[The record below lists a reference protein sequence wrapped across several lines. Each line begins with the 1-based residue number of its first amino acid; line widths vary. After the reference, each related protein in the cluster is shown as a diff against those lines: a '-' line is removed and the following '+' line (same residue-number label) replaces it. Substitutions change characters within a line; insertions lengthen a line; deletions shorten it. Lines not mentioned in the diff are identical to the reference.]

1 MPSSSFTDS
10 EVRFLRFHINNTDG
24 SSIESSGIVRLDPE
38 RECLVL
44 EYMQKSGW
52 DSLKNVFAEITVT
65 LGSLG
70 DMLTGER
77 DEEEEKEPR
86 RKRAGEEPRHLEIPF
101 AHLDYL
107 RVHNRLFW
115 RTLVLST
122 DSLKYFAAFPSHDSG
137 CLKVKIS
144 FEDWRRTRPFVSRV
158 NLALADWR
166 LREQKSGDTSWDAR
180 FKAL

>member
-1 MPSSSFTDS
+1 MSSSSFSDS
-10 EVRFLRFHINNTDG
+10 DVRFLRFHISNTDG
-24 SSIESSGIVRLDPE
+24 SSIESSGIIRLDPE
-38 RECLVL
+38 RECLVV

-70 DMLTGER
+70 DMLTGDDDK
-77 DEEEEKEPR
+77 DEEEEPR

-137 CLKVKIS
+137 RLKVKVK
-144 FEDWRRTRPFVSRV
+144 FEDWRRARPFVSRV
-158 NLALADWR
+158 NLALADFR
-166 LREQKSGDTSWDAR
+166 LRQENSGESDLEAR
-180 FKAL
+180 FRAL